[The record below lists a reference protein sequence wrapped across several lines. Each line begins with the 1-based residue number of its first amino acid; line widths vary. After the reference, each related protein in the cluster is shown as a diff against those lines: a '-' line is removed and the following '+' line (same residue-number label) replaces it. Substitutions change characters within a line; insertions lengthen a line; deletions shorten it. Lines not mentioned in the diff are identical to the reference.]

1 MNELDSDEKILKIW
15 AHNFENQKSY
25 SDKKIRKAR
34 SQLTFNPRQIHE
46 LLILLKSEGGYL
58 LPRRARSLMGTPPEM
73 CQTQKTPEMNV
84 SDRDK
89 KSLKIWAHNFEKQ
102 KS

>member
-58 LPRRARSLMGTPPEM
+58 LPRRARSLMGTAD
-73 CQTQKTPEMNV
+73 
-84 SDRDK
+84 SW
-89 KSLKIWAHNFEKQ
+89 LAHVPNTKDPGNERFR
-102 KS
+102 